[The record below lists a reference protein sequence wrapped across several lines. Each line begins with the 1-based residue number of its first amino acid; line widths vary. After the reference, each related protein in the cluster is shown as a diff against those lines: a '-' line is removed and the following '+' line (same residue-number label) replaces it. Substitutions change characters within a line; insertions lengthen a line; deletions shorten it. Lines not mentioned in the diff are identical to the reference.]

1 MVICL
6 VGLSASGKS
15 YISNLLCEYNSKIV
29 KLDIDKIGHQATD
42 DEEIKKELVEC
53 FGTSII
59 NDGKIVRPNL
69 SAIVFNSEEAMSKLT
84 DITWGYMERVIDEF
98 IAKNPNKIIILDWL
112 LLPKTKYFKESDLRI
127 LVTAPLDVRMNRAIQ
142 RDGITEE
149 KFLSREANAPQLNV
163 EDFEYIINNVDLDK
177 TKKEVGKIY
186 DKSIVHRKF

>member
-15 YISNLLCEYNSKIV
+15 YISNLLCEYNPKIV
-29 KLDIDKIGHQATD
+29 KLDIDKIGHQATE
-42 DEEIKKELVEC
+42 DEDIKKELVES

-59 NDGKIVRPNL
+59 NDGRIVRSNL

-84 DITWGYMERVIDEF
+84 DITWGYMERVIDKF
-98 IAKNPNKIIILDWL
+98 IAENPNKIVVLDWL

-127 LVTAPLDVRMNRAIQ
+127 LVTAPLDIRMNRAIQ

-149 KFLSREANAPQLNV
+149 KFLRREANAPQLNE